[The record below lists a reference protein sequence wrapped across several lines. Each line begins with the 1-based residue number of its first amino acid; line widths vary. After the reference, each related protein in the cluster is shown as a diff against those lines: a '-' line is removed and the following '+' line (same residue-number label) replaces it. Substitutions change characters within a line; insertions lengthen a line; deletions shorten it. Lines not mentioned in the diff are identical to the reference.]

1 MMAVIGSALMNK
13 ILKLSLK
20 QPTNSMSS
28 GNKPNYLQILQ
39 NVVPA
44 FLLLRSKGRWMK
56 QPATIS
62 TISAFISTLI
72 KSMEEDRNHNDQ
84 NIEINDYRVVD
95 EKEDRKS

>member
-72 KSMEEDRNHNDQ
+72 KSICGGAPRSKLRGMQGAAAR
-84 NIEINDYRVVD
+84 R
-95 EKEDRKS
+95 